1 MNSKSAILKRHLF
14 DGMAA
19 GLLLGLVHAFILMTG
34 GLFVLSSPAE
44 VAASFARCAG
54 LLGFTGMALG
64 AIVGLFLAMP
74 TRFRAV
80 SYWSLRPAWAAIMV
94 FYAAPWIAFLT
105 KHYLGR
111 RAVAIVGLACAAITV
126 VLILIAVNRL
136 GRHNVSRRRFRFVP
150 GMGLLGV
157 LIGICALLY
166 GVAAFVPPDD
176 EVREGKLA
184 GLALGD
190 TAPLEVG
197 GTFKMATASFPA
209 SRWNLLLLTI
219 DTLRADHL
227 RCYGYARNTSPALDA
242 LAKSG
247 VRFTHALCQRPKT
260 SPSFATI
267 MTGTYPARHG
277 IHNAMQELK
286 PANRTIAE
294 YLGEAGWTTAAVIT
308 NGNLYPA
315 FGFDQGFGTYVYGH
329 KDAKTGTDHAIKWLE
344 QNAASAE
351 PWFLWVHHTDPHTP
365 YSPPAP
371 YDTMFGHDDERQRS
385 ATERQIDLYD
395 GEIRFTVDQMGRL
408 IEWIT
413 ANGLSERTLIV
424 FTADHGESLGE
435 HNYYYEHGLHP
446 YEPSARIPLIVA
458 AAGVVPKATT
468 SSALVGTVDILP
480 TILGALDVDFESS
493 VQGRS
498 FLSSAL
504 GDGDA
509 EPNDFVFI
517 EAGYDEHDLAGRTI
531 ALRRNTMK
539 YVHRLTSWARRPRGL
554 GSFIWTMD
562 ARLEGGL
569 APDELYDLRTDP
581 AETVNLLI
589 SKQKLA
595 LNERKVLKAFA
606 ELLANAGNIYTD
618 GKLTEFD
625 EETYKALRSL
635 GYIK

>member
-1 MNSKSAILKRHLF
+1 
-14 DGMAA
+14 
-19 GLLLGLVHAFILMTG
+19 
-34 GLFVLSSPAE
+34 
-44 VAASFARCAG
+44 
-54 LLGFTGMALG
+54 
-64 AIVGLFLAMP
+64 
-74 TRFRAV
+74 
-80 SYWSLRPAWAAIMV
+80 
-94 FYAAPWIAFLT
+94 
-105 KHYLGR
+105 
-111 RAVAIVGLACAAITV
+111 
-126 VLILIAVNRL
+126 
-136 GRHNVSRRRFRFVP
+136 
-150 GMGLLGV
+150 
-157 LIGICALLY
+157 
-166 GVAAFVPPDD
+166 
-176 EVREGKLA
+176 
-184 GLALGD
+184 
-190 TAPLEVG
+190 
-197 GTFKMATASFPA
+197 
-209 SRWNLLLLTI
+209 
-219 DTLRADHL
+219 
-227 RCYGYARNTSPALDA
+227 
-242 LAKSG
+242 
-247 VRFTHALCQRPKT
+247 
-260 SPSFATI
+260 
-267 MTGTYPARHG
+267 
-277 IHNAMQELK
+277 
-286 PANRTIAE
+286 
-294 YLGEAGWTTAAVIT
+294 
-308 NGNLYPA
+308 
-315 FGFDQGFGTYVYGH
+315 
-329 KDAKTGTDHAIKWLE
+329 
-344 QNAASAE
+344 
-351 PWFLWVHHTDPHTP
+351 
-365 YSPPAP
+365 
-371 YDTMFGHDDERQRS
+371 
-385 ATERQIDLYD
+385 
-395 GEIRFTVDQMGRL
+395 MGRL

-595 LNERKVLKAFA
+595 LNERRVLKAFA